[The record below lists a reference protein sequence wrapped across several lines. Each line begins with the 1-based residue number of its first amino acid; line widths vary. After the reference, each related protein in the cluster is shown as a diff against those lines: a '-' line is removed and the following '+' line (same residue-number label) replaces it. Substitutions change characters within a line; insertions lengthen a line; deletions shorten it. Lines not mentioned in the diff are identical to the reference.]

1 MTRKQA
7 PPGVLEN
14 YLGLMRPA
22 VDGFGDPQFPS
33 DDPRF
38 PSVVGVVI
46 IKANLPVPS
55 TYSRGAGGPA
65 SPVEP

>member
-1 MTRKQA
+1 
-7 PPGVLEN
+7 
-14 YLGLMRPA
+14 MRPA
-22 VDGFGDPQFPS
+22 VDGFDDPQFPS

-38 PSVVGVVI
+38 PSIVGVVI

-55 TYSRGAGGPA
+55 AYSRGAGGPA